1 MIECFAEQKFSS
13 CFQDR
18 VPKLRS
24 AWKIDASNSQPINW
38 SLHSH
43 KDVIE
48 IFLVREGAGVYI
60 IDEKRYPIQKGDLVI
75 VNSGTLHDETAA
87 CSQQM
92 NRYGVSFSDVQLN
105 GFRPN
110 ALIHDRLCPIIPTN
124 EYFEQI
130 ETLIEQIYIQLTA
143 GGQTFAEATQ
153 YLGRA
158 LLVVIYQI
166 VQKANAK
173 QDEPRKT
180 NAEMLTARIKQYI
193 DTRYDE
199 TLTLETISEALHV
212 NMYYMAHVFKD
223 TTGYSLMQYITR
235 RRLGEAQRLLITTD
249 YSITQIGNMV
259 GYGNPSHFNTV
270 FTKYIGVAP
279 GKFRHSYRS
288 KQTN

>member
-1 MIECFAEQKFSS
+1 
-13 CFQDR
+13 
-18 VPKLRS
+18 
-24 AWKIDASNSQPINW
+24 
-38 SLHSH
+38 
-43 KDVIE
+43 
-48 IFLVREGAGVYI
+48 
-60 IDEKRYPIQKGDLVI
+60 
-75 VNSGTLHDETAA
+75 
-87 CSQQM
+87 
-92 NRYGVSFSDVQLN
+92 
-105 GFRPN
+105 
-110 ALIHDRLCPIIPTN
+110 
-124 EYFEQI
+124 
-130 ETLIEQIYIQLTA
+130 
-143 GGQTFAEATQ
+143 
-153 YLGRA
+153 
-158 LLVVIYQI
+158 
-166 VQKANAK
+166 
-173 QDEPRKT
+173 
-180 NAEMLTARIKQYI
+180 MLTARIKQYI